1 MSPFLGAPMKQQAIR
16 LSVVACLGTFA
27 LAGCSTASI
36 ENPAQTGAGGNGP
49 GGSGGSRGSGGAG
62 GALVVVPPDAGR
74 SPDAAGCGDSCK
86 VVVPY
91 CGDGIINQT
100 SEVCDDG
107 NAKGGDGCTAAC
119 DQIED
124 GWVCP
129 NQGQACLN
137 IVVCGDKKIMG
148 KETCDDG
155 NTKDGDGC
163 SGSCQLEDGFVCP
176 VVGGTCRPVCGDKQ
190 QVGNEQCDDG
200 NTKDGDGCNSRCQL
214 EPGYVCD
221 RSGACRKTVCGDGK
235 KEGTEQCDDTKT
247 GEIDLPFDG
256 CYHCLLEPDC
266 STGTCQSPC
275 GDGQRF
281 SDEECDDGNR
291 VNGDGC
297 SSDCKKETG
306 FVCQDEPLSEPPPT
320 KDVPVVVRDFIG
332 LSHQVSPATYHPD
345 FNSHYGPDGI
355 LFGMVKATLGPDGK
369 PVWRWQ
375 PYQSSDITTD
385 ATPDGTKVPAP
396 LPNCT
401 CDDSVPAASWSK
413 SSETWSGG
421 WGGPAVTFDFNRPP
435 CSCSDGSLCVCDN
448 PAHLFKDLG
457 MTNTNRRNL
466 SSPAYFAQWYTP
478 ADGVNMVVP
487 YTLSLTLA
495 DAKAGSYTNM
505 SSSVSTGFDP
515 IGATGGWIAAGKE
528 TVSGCDKQSMQNAS
542 FTTELRF
549 WFEYQGG
556 EQFAFSGDDDAWVF
570 VNRTLVVDLGA
581 LHGRE
586 DGSFTLDAS
595 DGSAV
600 AKAWNHYYDGTQY
613 TTTQGN
619 NLKLGLKLGKVY
631 ELAMFQAERNAC
643 GSNFGV
649 TLKNFSKP
657 KSTCA
662 SKCGDGVVAADE
674 YCDDGV
680 NTSKYNGCGP
690 NCIPAPY
697 CGDGKVQAPDEDCD
711 DGVNVSQYGGCGPGC
726 HKGATCGDGKV
737 QAPWEDCDD
746 GVNAGDYGKCGPG
759 CHYGPRCGDGI
770 VQPEHEECD
779 GGVLNG
785 ASCRQDCKWDYIF

>member
-1 MSPFLGAPMKQQAIR
+1 MKQQAIR
-16 LSVVACLGTFA
+16 VSVVVFLGT
-27 LAGCSTASI
+27 LVLVECSPASI
-36 ENPAQTGAGGNGP
+36 ENPTETGRNGT
-49 GGSGGSRGSGGAG
+49 GGSSGAG
-62 GALVVVPPDAGR
+62 GAFVIVPPDAGR
-74 SPDAAGCGDSCK
+74 SSYPEDASCGDRCK

-91 CGDGIINQT
+91 CGDGIINQPG
-100 SEVCDDG
+100 ERCDDG

-155 NTKDGDGC
+155 NRQDGDGC

-176 VVGGTCRPVCGDKQ
+176 VVGGACRPVCGDKR

-200 NTKDGDGCNSRCQL
+200 NTKDGDGCNARCQL
-214 EPGYVCD
+214 EPGFVCD
-221 RSGACRKTVCGDGK
+221 QSGDCRKTVCGDGK
-235 KEGTEQCDDTKT
+235 KEGTEQCDDTQT

-256 CYHCLLEPDC
+256 CYHCLLEPEC
-266 STGTCQSPC
+266 SAGTCQSPC

-306 FVCQDEPLSEPPPT
+306 FTCKDEVLSEPPPT

-332 LSHQVSPATYHPD
+332 LGHQVSPAAYHPD

-355 LFGMVKATLGPDGK
+355 LFGMVKATLGSNGK
-369 PVWRWQ
+369 PAWRWH
-375 PYQSSDITTD
+375 PYKPADITTD
-385 ATPDGTKVPAP
+385 ATPDGTKVPIP

-401 CDDSVPAASWSK
+401 CDDSAPQASWSK

-466 SSPAYFAQWYTP
+466 SSPANFAQWYTP
-478 ADGVNMVVP
+478 AEGVNMVVP

-515 IGATGGWIAAGKE
+515 IGATGGWIAVGKE
-528 TVSGCDKQSMQNAS
+528 TTSGCDKQSMQNAS
-542 FTTELRF
+542 FTTEMRF

-556 EQFAFSGDDDAWVF
+556 EQFGFSGDDDAWVF

-600 AKAWNHYYDGTQY
+600 VKAWNHYYDGTNY

-619 NLKLGLKLGKVY
+619 NLQLGLKLGKVY
-631 ELAMFQAERNAC
+631 EVVMFQAERNAC

-662 SKCGDGVVAADE
+662 SKCGDGIVAADE

-697 CGDGKVQAPDEDCD
+697 CGDGKVQAPDEECD

-726 HKGATCGDGKV
+726 KKGPTCGDGKV
-737 QAPWEDCDD
+737 QSPWEDCDD
-746 GVNAGDYGKCGPG
+746 GVNLGGYSGCDPG

-779 GGVLNG
+779 DGVFNGGN
-785 ASCRQDCKWDYIF
+785 CRQDCTRNVIL